1 PIVATKT
8 VSMATQANAYLNY
21 PLPPGWQ
28 SKLDASSGRYFFVDH
43 NNKRTSWE
51 HGSEESVRQMLREV
65 VSDNQQPASSRQ
77 GRASSSAGATAAP
90 ALPSA
95 EETRRSNIDTLCS
108 DFPTLDRKTVE
119 QELAAAGDRMYDTR
133 MRLRHLTDQQR
144 QQAAAAAAAA
154 AATLAL
160 PSAEE
165 TRRSNIDTLC
175 SDFPTLDRKTV
186 EQELAAAGDRMY
198 DNRTRLRH
206 LADQQRQQAA
216 AAAAAAQP
224 STSGHPKPKA
234 KPKVA
239 ETSAATHQSKLD
251 SLSTDFPT
259 LERGAIERELTAAG
273 DRLYDTRTK
282 LRQLADQQREAAS
295 AALADAHSAAA
306 HPKPAAK
313 KKQQSA
319 KQQKQQ
325 PKPKHSS
332 RALSPS
338 AGTSLG
344 AQLRPSPPEADSV
357 QPSLQQHGRRQPVK
371 TKFKANNNKKKS
383 AAKKPAARPAV
394 ASTQWTGP
402 SGGLASGPNPA
413 LLIGSGAGREDLRC
427 SGPEPGLASGPNR
440 QLLSGSSG
448 LACGPQFGLA
458 VGSAGAASTRRSRP
472 CSDMA
477 CSRSSLALAQ
487 GLLHWSQRGSSWQWT
502 LRMCS
507 RRLHS
512 LLKPLSHAGHWVLLR
527 ENAIP
532 QAEQTYFRAVRC
544 CRPAARPPPQ
554 LPSSQEAVEFVLS
567 AVGFAIDLANV
578 WRFPYLCYK
587 YGGGAFLIPYIVCNI
602 FQAMPLLYL
611 EISLGQ
617 THSRLAAS
625 RCGTCHRLA
634 GASEWRSACLASAC
648 FIITSWLAGAYF
660 LLQLVHGWRAALDDL
675 RARLQHAMVPH
686 GGPVPQSVCA
696 QPDW

>member
-1 PIVATKT
+1 PIVATKA

-43 NNKRTSWE
+43 NNKRTSWVDPRPAYYAAQASAMHYGQQSAASAAAAASSAAAAPKPAAKRAVASSSSSSSSINDAADFSSDDETANAALAAQARRVQASFPMVELSLVRELLQE

-332 RALSPS
+332 RTLSPS

-458 VGSAGAASTRRSRP
+458 VGSAGAASTRVGRSVV
-472 CSDMA
+472 
-477 CSRSSLALAQ
+477 
-487 GLLHWSQRGSSWQWT
+487 T
-502 LRMCS
+502 
-507 RRLHS
+507 
-512 LLKPLSHAGHWVLLR
+512 
-527 ENAIP
+527 
-532 QAEQTYFRAVRC
+532 
-544 CRPAARPPPQ
+544 
-554 LPSSQEAVEFVLS
+554 
-567 AVGFAIDLANV
+567 
-578 WRFPYLCYK
+578 
-587 YGGGAFLIPYIVCNI
+587 
-602 FQAMPLLYL
+602 AM
-611 EISLGQ
+611 
-617 THSRLAAS
+617 
-625 RCGTCHRLA
+625 
-634 GASEWRSACLASAC
+634 
-648 FIITSWLAGAYF
+648 
-660 LLQLVHGWRAALDDL
+660 
-675 RARLQHAMVPH
+675 
-686 GGPVPQSVCA
+686 
-696 QPDW
+696 